1 MILQNESKI
10 AAIGGGPASCFFS
23 YFLLDLAEMAGM
35 DLHVD
40 IYEPKD
46 FSRFGPAGR
55 NHCGGIVSESLVQ
68 ILSTE
73 GVNIP
78 SKVVQRGIDAY
89 VLHTDV
95 GSANI
100 ETPLHEKRI
109 VAMYRGAGPLGTKDA
124 KWESFDRFLETLN
137 LDKGSHFIRERVQH
151 IAFDQDRPQVVTCGG
166 LSTS

>member
-1 MILQNESKI
+1 MILETESKI
-10 AAIGGGPASCFFS
+10 AVIGGGPAGCFFS
-23 YFLLDLAEMAGM
+23 YFLLDLAERAGM

-46 FSRFGPAGR
+46 FSRFGPAGC

-89 VLHTDV
+89 ILHTDV
-95 GSANI
+95 GSVNI
-100 ETPLHEKRI
+100 ATPLHEKRI
-109 VAMYRGAGPLGTKDA
+109 AAMYRGAGPLGTKDA

-137 LDKGSHFIRERVQH
+137 LDKGSHFIREQVQH
-151 IAFDQDRPQVVTCGG
+151 IAFDQDRPQVVTRGG
-166 LSTS
+166 LST